1 MIKWIRVPF
10 YGKNDRKDLRSNLT
24 VASLLCRSL
33 LEKLTL
39 RKFSLLGC
47 NACNTTA
54 LNSRADL
61 NKMLFHVKLSL
72 SFAWY
77 LQQMLTYVASS
88 RE

>member
-1 MIKWIRVPF
+1 MIKWTGVPF
-10 YGKNDRKDLRSNLT
+10 YGKNDREDLRSNLT

-54 LNSRADL
+54 LNSRAEL
-61 NKMLFHVKLSL
+61 NTRMFHV
-72 SFAWY
+72 
-77 LQQMLTYVASS
+77 
-88 RE
+88 